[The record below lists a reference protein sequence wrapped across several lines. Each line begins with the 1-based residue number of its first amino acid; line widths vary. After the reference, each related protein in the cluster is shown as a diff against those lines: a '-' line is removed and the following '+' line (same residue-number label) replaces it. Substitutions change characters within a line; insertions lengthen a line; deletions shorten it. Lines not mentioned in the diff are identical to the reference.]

1 MPGAMAAF
9 LASITRSSIVLLNC
23 FTKLEREEEML
34 LKDWKTENGIFANL
48 LSYRN

>member
-1 MPGAMAAF
+1 MAAF

-34 LKDWKTENGIFANL
+34 LKGLEDGEHMIIANL
-48 LSYRN
+48 LFY